1 MGPDLRVGKSRVGG
15 EGVLVQPIVPIIN
28 GQHNIRR
35 AAIGEPAVYRAAM
48 VQASGPHVYPLAHV
62 GDVGDDDEHD
72 DESDG

>member
-1 MGPDLRVGKSRVGG
+1 M
-15 EGVLVQPIVPIIN
+15 PIID

-35 AAIGEPAVYRAAM
+35 TAIGEPAVYRAAM
-48 VQASGPHVYPLAHV
+48 VQARGPHVYPLAHV